1 MSYHQGPSFR
11 RTRKTVSHKVLIAVA
26 VAAAVLPFGVQQG
39 VAMVSNVTAGG
50 AANAAGH
57 TGHARPVAFEAVT
70 SQRIASAGPVSD
82 LDKEL
87 LVRVRQANLWEL
99 PAGRLAQDRASSEQV
114 KRAGLHLMEGHSRL
128 DQMVREMAAALKVEI
143 PNEANEDQQGWV
155 KQMESLE
162 GEEFDKFFANILRE
176 AHGKIFPVVATVR
189 STTENSM
196 IRDMAIET
204 IKAVSDHL
212 EVLEDTG
219 QVEAD
224 TFEKVRKAVV
234 KP

>member
-1 MSYHQGPSFR
+1 MSYQQGPSFR
-11 RTRKTVSHKVLIAVA
+11 RNRKSVSLPILAAVA
-26 VAAAVLPFGVQQG
+26 VAAAVLPFGVQQA
-39 VAMVSNVTAGG
+39 VAVVSNVTAAEKTGTRE
-50 AANAAGH
+50 H
-57 TGHARPVAFEAVT
+57 TNHAKPVAFEAIT
-70 SQRIASAGPVSD
+70 SARIADAGPVSD

-219 QVEAD
+219 QVEPD

>member
-1 MSYHQGPSFR
+1 MSYQQGPSFR
-11 RTRKTVSHKVLIAVA
+11 RNRKSVSLPILAAVA
-26 VAAAVLPFGVQQG
+26 VAAAVLPFGVQQA
-39 VAMVSNVTAGG
+39 VAVVSNVTA
-50 AANAAGH
+50 AEKTATQDH
-57 TGHARPVAFEAVT
+57 TAHAKPVAFEAVT
-70 SQRIASAGPVSD
+70 SARIASAGPVSD

-143 PNEANEDQQGWV
+143 PNEPNEDQQGWV

-219 QVEAD
+219 QVEPD